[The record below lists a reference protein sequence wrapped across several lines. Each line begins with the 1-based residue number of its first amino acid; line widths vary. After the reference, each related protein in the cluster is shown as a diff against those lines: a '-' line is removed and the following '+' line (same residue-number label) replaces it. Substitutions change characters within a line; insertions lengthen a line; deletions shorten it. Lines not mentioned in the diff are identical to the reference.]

1 MPGRTLILALM
12 CIWNRKAP
20 CRTHFV
26 RSMHLA
32 FVALIQLFLYHISW
46 DGKHIGSFLGPMF
59 IQSRDPNIVQTKIP
73 SDPLL
78 TTRFAWTNHWLV
90 WQDEN
95 IFAAHKTVTYLFI
108 TPGLPSVTLSPCCHL
123 FFFLFAPPLCCTG
136 EKHGPSLLSLLEN
149 AKSYQ
154 TVGSLTGTPQ
164 EALLKPRLNP
174 TLLCPTLHTTTH
186 SENSLISWLGC
197 CTLTPQRHPDH
208 SIGWYSNPGSVT
220 LSQGERLFCF
230 LPWTPR
236 GVKEVPF

>member
-1 MPGRTLILALM
+1 MWCYDPEQMPGRTLILALM

-46 DGKHIGSFLGPMF
+46 GGKHIGSFLGPMF

-78 TTRFAWTNHWLV
+78 TTRFVRTNHWLV

-123 FFFLFAPPLCCTG
+123 FFSSWPPPLML
-136 EKHGPSLLSLLEN
+136 HW
-149 AKSYQ
+149 
-154 TVGSLTGTPQ
+154 GT
-164 EALLKPRLNP
+164 
-174 TLLCPTLHTTTH
+174 T
-186 SENSLISWLGC
+186 W
-197 CTLTPQRHPDH
+197 
-208 SIGWYSNPGSVT
+208 T
-220 LSQGERLFCF
+220 LSPLSFGKCKE
-230 LPWTPR
+230 LPDSGLPHRDTPR
-236 GVKEVPF
+236 GLIKAKVKSHSALSYTSYHYPLWEFSYIMAWLLHSNSSETPRPLHWMV